1 VVLRVEAL
9 RERLA
14 RLEQIVAR
22 LSEIAAVSR
31 DEFLRDYRSQWL
43 AERGLELAAQA
54 VLDVGNHIL
63 AGEFLDRRG

>member
-14 RLEQIVAR
+14 KLEEVVSRLR
-22 LSEIAAVSR
+22 EIAAVTH
-31 DEFLRDYRSQWL
+31 DEFLRDYRRQWL

-54 VLDVGNHIL
+54 VLDIGTTSSPGSS
-63 AGEFLDRRG
+63 ARA